1 MKSFMQKSMQ
11 KRQRLGMA
19 RAVELLQEKYDKQSK
34 QEQKVQNKKEKS

>member
-1 MKSFMQKSMQ
+1 MQ

-19 RAVELLQEKYDKQSK
+19 RAVELLQEKYDNQSKK